1 MSSSKS
7 SPSVKKEGNG
17 SWLDG
22 PEFRGKKIPVV
33 TANGEKRMM
42 SMKQLYESIERENA
56 KVMARRG
63 WSDKQTLSE
72 MEERDLELQRMGG
85 GSFDVPGGG
94 LLSRVGAWRR
104 SRDVAYGV
112 YCRSDRVHEVLGKRW
127 KGREPESVIE
137 SGTFEWDALRKCH
150 GLDMHAMMVIMRPIS
165 LREIRPMVKKELEKR
180 VDKLSMSH
188 EGAQDMRA
196 DIDAFVSIFDEKV
209 LQGSACVDGEK
220 VKKGTHVILS
230 STPKAELVVET
241 ISPGPIATRRTSLIG
256 INRNPIVTAAAF
268 DCFVGHDAIDVGGGL
283 TCLDGLL
290 WCANG
295 LETDTRTNANS
306 QVSEI
311 DVDGTE
317 LFDPFTG
324 VETIALDSAGIFQ
337 RVSGTQRPKRFLHD
351 MMRPRVTQN
360 DE

>member
-1 MSSSKS
+1 MSGIKS
-7 SPSVKKEGNG
+7 SASVKKDGNG

-56 KVMARRG
+56 KEMARRG
-63 WSDKQTLSE
+63 WSDKQVLSE
-72 MEERDLELQRMGG
+72 REERDLELQRMGG
-85 GSFDVPGGG
+85 GSFDISGGG
-94 LLSRVGAWRR
+94 LLPRAWRR

-112 YCRSDRVHEVLGKRW
+112 YCRGDRVHALLGKRW

-188 EGAQDMRA
+188 DGGQDMQV
-196 DIDAFVSIFDEKV
+196 DIDKFVSIFDEKV
-209 LQGSACVDGEK
+209 LQGSECVDGEK
-220 VKKGTHVILS
+220 VKKGTHVIFA
-230 STPKAELVVET
+230 STPKAEVVVEA

-256 INRNPIVTAAAF
+256 INRNPIVTAAVF
-268 DCFVGHDAIDVGGGL
+268 DCFIGHDAIDVGGGL

-337 RVSGTQRPKRFLHD
+337 RVSGTERPKRFLQS

-360 DE
+360 EQ